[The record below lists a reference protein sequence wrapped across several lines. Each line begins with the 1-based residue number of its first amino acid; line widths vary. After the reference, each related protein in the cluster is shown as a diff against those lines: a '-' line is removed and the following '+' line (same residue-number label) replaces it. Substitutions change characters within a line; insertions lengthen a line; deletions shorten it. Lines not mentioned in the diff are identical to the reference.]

1 MYDKELLA
9 CITKRINA
17 LKLYTYKLQYISR
30 DAFKFLRQVRAIV
43 GRAQQV
49 AKPSASFR
57 IFVTALSTM
66 QDAFPYS
73 LKRVRERGGGEEERE
88 RKRRESN
95 CRIRHNSSL
104 RVMERKGIRRDRKY

>member
-17 LKLYTYKLQYISR
+17 LKLFPINYISR
-30 DAFKFLRQVRAIV
+30 DAFKFLRQVHAIV

-49 AKPSASFR
+49 AKPFASFR

-73 LKRVRERGGGEEERE
+73 LKRVRKRERE
-88 RKRRESN
+88 RERERERGEEDGREGEKEKREELQN
-95 CRIRHNSSL
+95 QTQ
-104 RVMERKGIRRDRKY
+104 

>member
-1 MYDKELLA
+1 
-9 CITKRINA
+9 
-17 LKLYTYKLQYISR
+17 
-30 DAFKFLRQVRAIV
+30 
-43 GRAQQV
+43 
-49 AKPSASFR
+49 
-57 IFVTALSTM
+57 M

>member
-17 LKLYTYKLQYISR
+17 LKLFPINYISR
-30 DAFKFLRQVRAIV
+30 DALKFLRQVHAIV

-57 IFVTALSTM
+57 IFVTALSSM

-73 LKRVRERGGGEEERE
+73 LERKRERERGGRG
-88 RKRRESN
+88 K
-95 CRIRHNSSL
+95 
-104 RVMERKGIRRDRKY
+104 MERGIAESDTIVH